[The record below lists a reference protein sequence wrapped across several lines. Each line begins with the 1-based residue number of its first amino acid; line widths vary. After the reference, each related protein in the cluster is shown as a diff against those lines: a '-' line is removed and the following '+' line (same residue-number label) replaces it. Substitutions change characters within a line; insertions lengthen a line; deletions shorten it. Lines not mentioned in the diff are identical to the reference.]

1 MLGRA
6 GRAMESWVAI
16 RALIVALD
24 KDFSGIRVSGDL
36 GLLIKV
42 I

>member
-16 RALIVALD
+16 RALIAALD
-24 KDFSGIRVSGDL
+24 KDFLEEL
-36 GLLIKV
+36 GSQVTLAYW
-42 I
+42 